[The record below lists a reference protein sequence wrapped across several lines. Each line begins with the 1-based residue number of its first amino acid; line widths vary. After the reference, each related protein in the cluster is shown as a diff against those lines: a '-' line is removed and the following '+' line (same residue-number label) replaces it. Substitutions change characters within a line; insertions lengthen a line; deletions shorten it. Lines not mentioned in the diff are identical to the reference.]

1 MLKTAGFYLCLALG
15 MLLAAW
21 ASLTPRVVPEDA
33 APGAFSAARAFA
45 DVQEIAKAPHPLG
58 SAENARVRA
67 YLVQRLTAMGLAP
80 EVFNDTA
87 VVHGPHRFAQIAP
100 VADIVVRL
108 PGKNPALPAVLVM
121 SHYDTVPASPGAAD
135 NSAGVAAA
143 LEIARALRAGPEPER
158 DVIFLITDGEEIAL
172 LGADAFFKDSPLAG
186 HIGAVV
192 NFEARGVSGQSV
204 MYETGKNNAGMIAL
218 FAAGARHFSANSLAS
233 LLYGR
238 MPNGSDFTIAKE
250 RGLPGLNFAFIGDE
264 LGYHTPYATPAR
276 LNRGSLQQLGDQA
289 LPVVRAL
296 ALAKTLPP
304 QTARSVYSDL
314 FGFKLIAYPPW
325 QGWLLLALAAALIA
339 SGLAAGRFAA
349 PLSPMAL
356 LRATGGSLLAILT
369 PVLLLWPA
377 GKIIAQL
384 DHMQRLPHYDYVF
397 AAMLLLAFAALAYT
411 VFALRTGKGRIVLSV
426 AALMA
431 AALSCLDGFSGT
443 ALLLAV
449 SVIALCWISIY
460 RTLTAVDLARGSLC
474 LALVPGIVLQALA
487 PEATPLFVW
496 PLLAAALA
504 FALGQALAKLSTGI
518 AAAAAVTALAWV
530 GAFASQLFLGLGVD
544 LPFLIAVPLLA
555 ALPCLMP
562 VLAEA
567 SDEDAAPYA
576 ALALLVLGAGA
587 LTYAR
592 LAPATAERP
601 LPSMVL
607 HLQNLDSNE
616 AWRVA
621 GLTSLDPWSKAAL
634 KTPVYAP
641 LPGISE
647 DAVWAA
653 PTHPAALPR
662 PELTLA
668 RNNGLLTLYADA
680 GENITALRLYLRSS
694 VALDSLAVAGKP
706 LKETVPAGRWVIIDA
721 TKPENL
727 YWVLKAP
734 AHARIEVR
742 LRVSRAQWP
751 ADAEPLPP
759 VPRNV
764 MPVYSSGYSQ
774 TFSAT
779 QTEW

>member
-1 MLKTAGFYLCLALG
+1 MLKTAGFYLCLGLG
-15 MLLAAW
+15 ILLAAW
-21 ASLTPRVVPEDA
+21 ASLTPRVLPQDA
-33 APGAFSAARAFA
+33 APGDFSAARAYG
-45 DVQEIAKAPHPLG
+45 DVQEIARRPHPLG
-58 SAENARVRA
+58 SAEHARVRA
-67 YLVQRLTAMGLAP
+67 YLVRRLSALGLAS

-100 VADIVVRL
+100 VADIVARL

-143 LEIARALRAGPEPER
+143 LEIARALKAGPAPER
-158 DVIFLITDGEEIAL
+158 DVLFLITDGEEIAL
-172 LGADAFFKDSPLAG
+172 LGADAFFKDSPLAAR
-186 HIGAVV
+186 IGAVV
-192 NFEARGVSGQSV
+192 NFEARGLSGQTV
-204 MYETGKNNAGMIAL
+204 MYETGRNNAGMIAL

-238 MPNGSDFTIAKE
+238 MPNGSDFTIPKE

-276 LNRGSLQQLGDQA
+276 LNRGSLQQMGDQA

-296 ALAKTLPP
+296 ALATALPP
-304 QTARSVYSDL
+304 QTAGSVYADL
-314 FGFKLIAYPPW
+314 FGFTLIAYPPW
-325 QGWLLLALAAALIA
+325 QGWLLLAFAAALLA

-349 PLSPMAL
+349 PLAPMAL
-356 LRATGGSLLAILT
+356 LRATGGSLLCVLA
-369 PVLLLWPA
+369 PALLLWPA
-377 GKIIAQL
+377 GKILARL
-384 DHMQRLPHYDYVF
+384 DHMQRLPHYDFIF
-397 AAMLLLAFAALAYT
+397 AAVLLLAFAALAYT
-411 VFALRTGKGRIVLSV
+411 VFALRTGKGRIVLS
-426 AALMA
+426 A
-431 AALSCLDGFSGT
+431 AAILAAAFACLDGFSAT

-449 SVIALCWISIY
+449 SVIALSWSSIY

-474 LALVPGIVLQALA
+474 LALATGIVLQALA

-504 FALGQALAKLSTGI
+504 FALGQALAKLSYGI
-518 AAAAAVTALAWV
+518 AVAAAVAALAWV
-530 GAFASQLFLGLGVD
+530 GAFADQFFLGLGVD
-544 LPFLIAVPLLA
+544 LPALIAVPLLA

-562 VLAEA
+562 VLAE
-567 SDEDAAPYA
+567 SGEEDAAPYA
-576 ALALLVLGAGA
+576 ALALLVLGAA
-587 LTYAR
+587 TLTYAR

-607 HLQNLDSNE
+607 HLQNLDSNQ
-616 AWRVA
+616 AWRAA

-634 KTPVYAP
+634 KTPAYAP
-641 LPGISE
+641 LPGLGE
-647 DAVWAA
+647 EAVWAA

-662 PELTLA
+662 PELTLS

-680 GENITALRLYLRSS
+680 GENIAALRLTLRSS

-706 LKETVPAGRWVIIDA
+706 LKETVPANRWIIIDA
-721 TKPENL
+721 TRPENL

-751 ADAEPLPP
+751 ADADPLPP
-759 VPRNV
+759 VPRNI
-764 MPVYSSGYSQ
+764 MPVYTSGTSQ
-774 TFSAT
+774 AFTAT